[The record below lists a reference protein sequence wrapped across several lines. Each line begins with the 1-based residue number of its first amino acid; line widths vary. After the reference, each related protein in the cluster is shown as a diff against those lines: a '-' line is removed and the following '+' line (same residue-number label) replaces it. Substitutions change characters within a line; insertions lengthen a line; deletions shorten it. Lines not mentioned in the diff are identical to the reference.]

1 MGYGGGPFG
10 RAFHLH
16 TELVNGVCPMCHHL
30 SIFVGVEEN
39 IYRCTCCG
47 KELEQKVNGVISYI
61 PSVAQGGKLPKLDVI
76 RDYDG

>member
-1 MGYGGGPFG
+1 MTYGGGPFG

-16 TELVNGVCPMCHHL
+16 TDLVNGVCPMWHHL

-39 IYRCTCCG
+39 IYRCTSGG

>member
-1 MGYGGGPFG
+1 MTYGGGPFG

-30 SIFVGVEEN
+30 SIFVGVEEI
-39 IYRCTCCG
+39 IYKCTSCG